1 VGRFYESNVHTQ
13 TPRCTLFVPVQP
25 RGLRYYA
32 FTVSPYN
39 TVATRASNR
48 RRHPHICLDSDSGGG
63 VYSSELRGRNLKKE
77 NVGQM
82 EFGNVNAHRL
92 ASTGLGQFS
101 ADDSWFTACFLV
113 SPRHVF
119 LSHLLHSIRQNSE
132 NTKEGANERTNDWE
146 RTNGD

>member
-1 VGRFYESNVHTQ
+1 MRSRFPPTTQ
-13 TPRCTLFVPVQP
+13 WQHERQIDDATPIYVWILI
-25 RGLRYYA
+25 L
-32 FTVSPYN
+32 
-39 TVATRASNR
+39 
-48 RRHPHICLDSDSGGG
+48 GG

-132 NTKEGANERTNDWE
+132 NTKEGANERTIGNE
-146 RTNGD
+146 